1 MSKRCVPLGILLC
14 LGVLILV
21 LFPAQAQAKRKTV
34 RANTIKALEQATKK
48 LAKTGGIIWLG
59 DRTYRLKKSIVI
71 PSHVTIR
78 GKKKTVIDGS
88 LLRGRT
94 AFVTRDTR
102 EVHIRWIHFTKM
114 KKGSAIKGIRSRNMR
129 ITDCTF
135 SGGDYGVSFE
145 GCYRPIVSKNTF
157 TKLGQP
163 VRFTVSRKMVK
174 KTIKRNR
181 RIQIKKYT
189 KIVKNSITAQ
199 RIKQMKNNTVLKVK
213 HYYVTFSND
222 GKTKKRLFYYRDKTD
237 NNLYLKPETR
247 PYRERY
253 TDEPT
258 YRGNTKGYY
267 QLRSYMEQLEYCGG
281 GTLTLKKG
289 TYCISN
295 AVCIPSNVKIVFE
308 DGVVIRKTKAIYQ
321 TELDN
326 HKVIFTFVP
335 PSKAKVKEAIGG
347 YGGTHDVTMTGI
359 GNVVIDCNNK
369 LPGRGMDLGHCR
381 NIVIE
386 NLTFHN
392 QYGSHYIELNSSDHV
407 TVKNCNF
414 WKFRDYKGDTY
425 KEAINIDGTDYAV
438 NGFNHV
444 WSKHDKTIC
453 YNIEITGCKFTDL
466 GTAIGSHTY
475 LADQGQQRYHTNI
488 QIRNNIFYG
497 STNCAIR
504 ALNWRN
510 VVIADNSFRDIG
522 IQNGAKNF
530 SIFMG
535 GVVDATVTRNAFAN
549 VYVPITVRQQIQ
561 YALERKA
568 GYPVSE
574 CLLTDRNW
582 KDMLH
587 TNIIYGA
594 VFKAAVRYT
603 KDLELKQ
610 KTLKYFKE

>member
-1 MSKRCVPLGILLC
+1 MLL
-14 LGVLILV
+14 LLPV
-21 LFPAQAQAKRKTV
+21 QAQAKRRSV
-34 RANTIKALEQATKK
+34 QANSVSALERATKK
-48 LAKTGGIIWLG
+48 LEKTGGIIWLG
-59 DRTYRLKKSIVI
+59 NRTYRLKKSIMI
-71 PSHVTIR
+71 PSNVTIR
-78 GKKKTVIDGS
+78 GRKKTVIDGS
-88 LLRGRT
+88 LLKGRT
-94 AFVTRDTR
+94 AFVTKDSK
-102 EVHIRWIHFTKM
+102 EVHVRWIHFTKM
-114 KKGSAIKGIRSRNMR
+114 QKGSAVKGIRSRNMR
-129 ITDCTF
+129 ITDCSF
-135 SGGDYGVSFE
+135 AGGDYGVSFE
-145 GCYRPIVSKNTF
+145 GCYRPIVSSNTF

-163 VRFTVSRKMVK
+163 IRFTISKKTVK
-174 KTIKRNR
+174 KRAGRRIIKRTV
-181 RIQIKKYT
+181 IT
-189 KIVKNSITAQ
+189 KNSITAK
-199 RIKQMKNNTVLKVK
+199 RIAQMKNNTVKKVT

-222 GKTKKRLFYYRDKTD
+222 GKKQKRLFYYRDKSD
-237 NNLYLKPETR
+237 NNLYLRPETR

-253 TDEPT
+253 TDEDT

-289 TYCISN
+289 TYYISN

-308 DGVVIRKTKAIYQ
+308 DGVVIKKTKAIYQ

-326 HKVIFTFVP
+326 HKVIFIFVP
-335 PSKAKVKEAIGG
+335 PSKAKKKESVSG

-369 LPGRGMDLGHCR
+369 LPGRGMDMGHCR

-392 QYGSHYIELNSSDHV
+392 QYGSHYIELNSSQNV
-407 TVKNCNF
+407 IVRNCNF
-414 WKFRDYKGDTY
+414 WRFRDYKGDTY

-444 WSKHDKTIC
+444 WSKHDKTVC
-453 YNIEITGCKFTDL
+453 QNIEITNCKFTDL

-475 LADQGQQRYHTNI
+475 VANQGQQCYHTNI
-488 QIRNNIFYG
+488 RITDNVFFG

-510 VVIADNSFRDIG
+510 VLIADNSFRDIG

-535 GVVDATVTRNAFAN
+535 GVIDATVTRNAFAN
-549 VYVPITVRQQIQ
+549 VYVPVTIRQQIQ
-561 YALERKA
+561 YELERKA
-568 GYPVSE
+568 GYPISE
-574 CLLTDRNW
+574 CQITDKNWEDLLR
-582 KDMLH
+582 
-587 TNIIYGA
+587 TNVIYGA

-603 KDLELKQ
+603 KDLQLTD
-610 KTLKYFKE
+610 KTLKYFYE

>member
-1 MSKRCVPLGILLC
+1 MLL
-14 LGVLILV
+14 LLPV
-21 LFPAQAQAKRKTV
+21 QAQAKRRSV
-34 RANTIKALEQATKK
+34 QANSVSALEQATKK
-48 LAKTGGIIWLG
+48 LEKTGGIIWLG
-59 DRTYRLKKSIVI
+59 NRTYRLKKSIMI
-71 PSHVTIR
+71 PSNVTIR
-78 GKKKTVIDGS
+78 GRKKTVIDGS
-88 LLRGRT
+88 MLKGRT
-94 AFVTRDTR
+94 AFVTKDSK
-102 EVHIRWIHFTKM
+102 EVHVRWIHFTKM
-114 KKGSAIKGIRSRNMR
+114 QKGSAVKGIRSRNMR
-129 ITDCTF
+129 ITDCSFT
-135 SGGDYGVSFE
+135 GGDYGVSFE
-145 GCYRPIVSKNTF
+145 GCYRPIVSSNTF

-163 VRFTVSRKMVK
+163 IRFTISKKTVK
-174 KTIKRNR
+174 KRAGRRIIKRTV
-181 RIQIKKYT
+181 IT
-189 KIVKNSITAQ
+189 KNSITAK
-199 RIKQMKNNTVLKVK
+199 RIAQMKKNTVKKVT

-222 GKTKKRLFYYRDKTD
+222 GKKQKRLFYYRDKSD
-237 NNLYLKPETR
+237 NNLYLRPETR

-253 TDEPT
+253 TDEDT

-289 TYCISN
+289 TYYISN

-308 DGVVIRKTKAIYQ
+308 DGVVIKKTKAIYQ

-326 HKVIFTFVP
+326 HKVIFIFVP
-335 PSKAKVKEAIGG
+335 PSKEKKKESVSG

-369 LPGRGMDLGHCR
+369 LPGRGMDMGHCR

-392 QYGSHYIELNSSDHV
+392 QYGSHYIELNSSQNV
-407 TVKNCNF
+407 IVRNCNF

-444 WSKHDKTIC
+444 WSKHDKTVC
-453 YNIEITGCKFTDL
+453 QNIEITNCKFTDL

-475 LADQGQQRYHTNI
+475 VANQGQQCYHTNI
-488 QIRNNIFYG
+488 RITNNVFSG

-504 ALNWRN
+504 ALNWKN
-510 VVIADNSFRDIG
+510 VLIADNSFRDIG

-535 GVVDATVTRNAFAN
+535 GVIDATVTRNAFAN
-549 VYVPITVRQQIQ
+549 VYVPVTIRQQIQ
-561 YALERKA
+561 YELERKA
-568 GYPVSE
+568 GYPISE
-574 CLLTDRNW
+574 CQITDKNWEDLLR
-582 KDMLH
+582 
-587 TNIIYGA
+587 TNVIYGA

-603 KDLELKQ
+603 KDLQLTD
-610 KTLKYFKE
+610 KTLKYFYE

>member
-1 MSKRCVPLGILLC
+1 MLL
-14 LGVLILV
+14 LLPV
-21 LFPAQAQAKRKTV
+21 QAQAKRRSV
-34 RANTIKALEQATKK
+34 RANSVSALEQATKK
-48 LAKTGGIIWLG
+48 LKKTGGIIWLG
-59 DRTYRLKKSIVI
+59 NRTYRLKKSIMI
-71 PSHVTIR
+71 PSNVTIR
-78 GKKKTVIDGS
+78 GRKKTVIDGS
-88 LLRGRT
+88 LLKGRT
-94 AFVTRDTR
+94 AFVTKDSK
-102 EVHIRWIHFTKM
+102 EVHVRWIHFTKM
-114 KKGSAIKGIRSRNMR
+114 QKGSAVKGIRSRNMR
-129 ITDCTF
+129 ITDCSFT
-135 SGGDYGVSFE
+135 GGDYGVSFE
-145 GCYRPIVSKNTF
+145 GCYRPIVSSNTF

-163 VRFTVSRKMVK
+163 IRFTISKKTVK
-174 KTIKRNR
+174 KRAGRRLIKRTV
-181 RIQIKKYT
+181 IT
-189 KIVKNSITAQ
+189 KNSITAK
-199 RIKQMKNNTVLKVK
+199 RIAQMKNNTVKKVT

-222 GKTKKRLFYYRDKTD
+222 GKKQKRLFYYRDKSD
-237 NNLYLKPETR
+237 NNLYLRPETR

-253 TDEPT
+253 TDEDT

-289 TYCISN
+289 TYYISN

-308 DGVVIRKTKAIYQ
+308 DGVVIKKTKAIYQ

-326 HKVIFTFVP
+326 HKVIFIFVP
-335 PSKAKVKEAIGG
+335 PSKAKKKESVSG

-369 LPGRGMDLGHCR
+369 LPGRGMDMGHCR

-392 QYGSHYIELNSSDHV
+392 QYGSHYIELNSSQNV
-407 TVKNCNF
+407 IVRNCNF

-444 WSKHDKTIC
+444 WSKHDKTVC
-453 YNIEITGCKFTDL
+453 QNIEITNCKFTDL

-475 LADQGQQRYHTNI
+475 IANQGQQCYHTNI
-488 QIRNNIFYG
+488 RITDNVFFG

-510 VVIADNSFRDIG
+510 VLIADNSFRDIG

-535 GVVDATVTRNAFAN
+535 GVIDATVTRNAFAN
-549 VYVPITVRQQIQ
+549 VYVPVTIRQQIQ
-561 YALERKA
+561 YELERKA
-568 GYPVSE
+568 GYPISE
-574 CLLTDRNW
+574 CQITDKNWEDLLS
-582 KDMLH
+582 
-587 TNIIYGA
+587 TNVIYGA

-603 KDLELKQ
+603 KDLQLTD
-610 KTLKYFKE
+610 KTLKYFNE

>member
-1 MSKRCVPLGILLC
+1 MRRRCVPLGIIAG
-14 LGVLILV
+14 LGVLMLLLLPV
-21 LFPAQAQAKRKTV
+21 QAQAKRRSV
-34 RANTIKALEQATKK
+34 QANSVSALEQATKK
-48 LAKTGGIIWLG
+48 LEKTGGIIWLG
-59 DRTYRLKKSIVI
+59 NRTYRLKKSIMI
-71 PSHVTIR
+71 PSNVTIR
-78 GKKKTVIDGS
+78 GRKKTVIDGS
-88 LLRGRT
+88 MLKGRT
-94 AFVTRDTR
+94 AFVTKDSK
-102 EVHIRWIHFTKM
+102 EVHVRWIHFTKM
-114 KKGSAIKGIRSRNMR
+114 QKGSAVKGIRSRNMR
-129 ITDCTF
+129 ITDCSFT
-135 SGGDYGVSFE
+135 GGDYGVSFE
-145 GCYRPIVSKNTF
+145 GCYRPIVSSNTF

-163 VRFTVSRKMVK
+163 IRFTISKKTVK
-174 KTIKRNR
+174 KRAGRRIIKRTV
-181 RIQIKKYT
+181 IT
-189 KIVKNSITAQ
+189 KNSITAK
-199 RIKQMKNNTVLKVK
+199 RIAQMKKNTVKKVT

-222 GKTKKRLFYYRDKTD
+222 GKKQKRLLYYRDKSD
-237 NNLYLKPETR
+237 NNLYLRPETR

-253 TDEPT
+253 TDEDT

-289 TYCISN
+289 TYYISN

-308 DGVVIRKTKAIYQ
+308 DGVVIKKTKAIYQ

-326 HKVIFTFVP
+326 HKVIFIFVP
-335 PSKAKVKEAIGG
+335 PSKEKKKESVSG

-369 LPGRGMDLGHCR
+369 LPGRGMDMGHCR

-392 QYGSHYIELNSSDHV
+392 QYGSHYIELNSSQNV
-407 TVKNCNF
+407 IVRNCNF

-444 WSKHDKTIC
+444 WSKHDKTVC
-453 YNIEITGCKFTDL
+453 QNIEITNCKFTDL

-475 LADQGQQRYHTNI
+475 VANQGQQCYHTNI
-488 QIRNNIFYG
+488 RITNNVFFG

-504 ALNWRN
+504 ALNWKN
-510 VVIADNSFRDIG
+510 VLIADNSFRDIG

-535 GVVDATVTRNAFAN
+535 GVIDATVTRNAFAN
-549 VYVPITVRQQIQ
+549 VYVPVTIRQQIQ
-561 YALERKA
+561 YELERKA
-568 GYPVSE
+568 GYPISE
-574 CLLTDRNW
+574 CQITDKNWEDLLR
-582 KDMLH
+582 
-587 TNIIYGA
+587 TNVIYGA

-603 KDLELKQ
+603 KDLQLTD
-610 KTLKYFKE
+610 KTLKYFYE

>member
-1 MSKRCVPLGILLC
+1 VKRRCVPLGIIAG
-14 LGVLILV
+14 LGVLMLLLLPV
-21 LFPAQAQAKRKTV
+21 QAQAKRRSV
-34 RANTIKALEQATKK
+34 QANSVSTLEQATKK
-48 LAKTGGIIWLG
+48 LEKTGGIIWLG
-59 DRTYRLKKSIVI
+59 NRTYRLKKSIMI
-71 PSHVTIR
+71 PSNVTIR
-78 GKKKTVIDGS
+78 GRKKTVIDGS
-88 LLRGRT
+88 MLKGRT
-94 AFVTRDTR
+94 AFVTKDSK
-102 EVHIRWIHFTKM
+102 EVHVRWIHFTKM
-114 KKGSAIKGIRSRNMR
+114 QKGSAVKGIRSRNMR
-129 ITDCTF
+129 ITDCSFT
-135 SGGDYGVSFE
+135 GGDYGVSFE
-145 GCYRPIVSKNTF
+145 GCYRPIVSSNTF

-163 VRFTVSRKMVK
+163 IRFTISKKTVK
-174 KTIKRNR
+174 KRAGRRIIKRTV
-181 RIQIKKYT
+181 IT
-189 KIVKNSITAQ
+189 KNSITAK
-199 RIKQMKNNTVLKVK
+199 RIAQMKKNTVKKVT

-222 GKTKKRLFYYRDKTD
+222 GKKQKRLFYYRDKSD
-237 NNLYLKPETR
+237 NNLYLRPETR

-253 TDEPT
+253 TDEDT

-289 TYCISN
+289 TYYISN

-308 DGVVIRKTKAIYQ
+308 DGVVIKKTKAIYQ

-326 HKVIFTFVP
+326 HKVIFIFVP
-335 PSKAKVKEAIGG
+335 PSKEKKKESVSG

-369 LPGRGMDLGHCR
+369 LPGRGMDMGHCR

-392 QYGSHYIELNSSDHV
+392 QYGSHYIELNSSQNV
-407 TVKNCNF
+407 IVRNCNF

-444 WSKHDKTIC
+444 WSKHDKTVC
-453 YNIEITGCKFTDL
+453 QNIEITNCKFTDL

-475 LADQGQQRYHTNI
+475 VANQGQQCYHTNI
-488 QIRNNIFYG
+488 RITNNVFFG

-504 ALNWRN
+504 ALNWKN
-510 VVIADNSFRDIG
+510 VLIADNSFRDIG

-535 GVVDATVTRNAFAN
+535 GVIDATVTRNAFAN
-549 VYVPITVRQQIQ
+549 VYVPVTIRQQIQ
-561 YALERKA
+561 YELERKA
-568 GYPVSE
+568 GYPISE
-574 CLLTDRNW
+574 CQITDKNWEDLLR
-582 KDMLH
+582 
-587 TNIIYGA
+587 TNVIYGA

-603 KDLELKQ
+603 KDLQLTD
-610 KTLKYFKE
+610 KTLKYFYE

>member
-1 MSKRCVPLGILLC
+1 MLL
-14 LGVLILV
+14 LLPV
-21 LFPAQAQAKRKTV
+21 QAQAKRRSV
-34 RANTIKALEQATKK
+34 QANSVSALEQATKK
-48 LAKTGGIIWLG
+48 LEKTGGIIWLG
-59 DRTYRLKKSIVI
+59 NRTYRLKKSIMI
-71 PSHVTIR
+71 PSNVTIR
-78 GKKKTVIDGS
+78 GRKKTVIDGS
-88 LLRGRT
+88 MLKGRT
-94 AFVTRDTR
+94 AFVTKDSK
-102 EVHIRWIHFTKM
+102 EVHVRWIHFTKM
-114 KKGSAIKGIRSRNMR
+114 QKGSAVKGIRSRNMR
-129 ITDCTF
+129 ITDCSFT
-135 SGGDYGVSFE
+135 GGDYGVSFE
-145 GCYRPIVSKNTF
+145 GCYRPIVSSNTF

-163 VRFTVSRKMVK
+163 IRFTISKKTVK
-174 KTIKRNR
+174 KRAGRRIIKRTV
-181 RIQIKKYT
+181 IT
-189 KIVKNSITAQ
+189 KNSITAK
-199 RIKQMKNNTVLKVK
+199 RIAQMKKNTVKKVT

-222 GKTKKRLFYYRDKTD
+222 GKKQKRLFYYRDKSD
-237 NNLYLKPETR
+237 NNLYLRPETR

-253 TDEPT
+253 TDEDT

-289 TYCISN
+289 TYYISN

-308 DGVVIRKTKAIYQ
+308 DGVVIKKTKAIYQ

-326 HKVIFTFVP
+326 HKVIFIFVS
-335 PSKAKVKEAIGG
+335 PSKEKKKESVSG

-369 LPGRGMDLGHCR
+369 LPGRGMDMGHCR

-392 QYGSHYIELNSSDHV
+392 QYGSHYIELNSSQNV
-407 TVKNCNF
+407 IVRNCNF

-444 WSKHDKTIC
+444 WSKHDKTVC
-453 YNIEITGCKFTDL
+453 QNIEITNCKFTDL

-475 LADQGQQRYHTNI
+475 VANQGQQCYHTNI
-488 QIRNNIFYG
+488 RITNNVFFG

-504 ALNWRN
+504 AMNWKN
-510 VVIADNSFRDIG
+510 VLIADNSFRDIG

-535 GVVDATVTRNAFAN
+535 GVIDATVTRNAFAN
-549 VYVPITVRQQIQ
+549 VYVPVTIRQQIQ
-561 YALERKA
+561 YELERKA
-568 GYPVSE
+568 GYPISE
-574 CLLTDRNW
+574 CQITDKNWEDLLR
-582 KDMLH
+582 
-587 TNIIYGA
+587 TNVIYGA

-603 KDLELKQ
+603 KDLQLTD
-610 KTLKYFKE
+610 KTLKYFYE

>member
-1 MSKRCVPLGILLC
+1 MLL
-14 LGVLILV
+14 LLPV
-21 LFPAQAQAKRKTV
+21 QAQAKRRSV
-34 RANTIKALEQATKK
+34 QANSVSALEQATKK
-48 LAKTGGIIWLG
+48 LEKTGGIIWLG
-59 DRTYRLKKSIVI
+59 NRTYRLKKSIMI
-71 PSHVTIR
+71 PSNVTIR
-78 GKKKTVIDGS
+78 GRKKTVIDDS
-88 LLRGRT
+88 MLKGRT
-94 AFVTRDTR
+94 AFVTKDSK
-102 EVHIRWIHFTKM
+102 EVHVRWIHFTKM
-114 KKGSAIKGIRSRNMR
+114 QKGSAVKGIRSRNMR
-129 ITDCTF
+129 ITDCSFT
-135 SGGDYGVSFE
+135 GGDYGVSFE
-145 GCYRPIVSKNTF
+145 GCYRPIVSSNTF

-163 VRFTVSRKMVK
+163 IRFTISKKTVK
-174 KTIKRNR
+174 KRAGRRIIKRTV
-181 RIQIKKYT
+181 IT
-189 KIVKNSITAQ
+189 KNSITAK
-199 RIKQMKNNTVLKVK
+199 RIAQMKKNTVKKVT

-222 GKTKKRLFYYRDKTD
+222 GKKQKRLFYYRDKSD
-237 NNLYLKPETR
+237 NNLYLRPETR

-253 TDEPT
+253 TDEDT

-289 TYCISN
+289 TYYISN

-308 DGVVIRKTKAIYQ
+308 DGVVIKKTKAIYQ

-326 HKVIFTFVP
+326 HKVIFIFVP
-335 PSKAKVKEAIGG
+335 PSKEKKKESVSG

-369 LPGRGMDLGHCR
+369 LPGRGMDMGHCR

-392 QYGSHYIELNSSDHV
+392 QYGSHYIELNSSQNV
-407 TVKNCNF
+407 IVRNCNF

-444 WSKHDKTIC
+444 WSKHDKTVC
-453 YNIEITGCKFTDL
+453 QNIEITNCKFTDL

-475 LADQGQQRYHTNI
+475 VANQGQQCYHTNI
-488 QIRNNIFYG
+488 RITNNVFFG

-504 ALNWRN
+504 ALNWKN
-510 VVIADNSFRDIG
+510 VLIADNSFRDIG

-535 GVVDATVTRNAFAN
+535 GVIDATVTRNAFAN
-549 VYVPITVRQQIQ
+549 VYVPVTIRQQIQ
-561 YALERKA
+561 YELERKA
-568 GYPVSE
+568 GYPISE
-574 CLLTDRNW
+574 CQITDKNWEDLLR
-582 KDMLH
+582 
-587 TNIIYGA
+587 TNVIYGA

-603 KDLELKQ
+603 KDLQLTD
-610 KTLKYFKE
+610 KTLKYFYE

>member
-1 MSKRCVPLGILLC
+1 MLL
-14 LGVLILV
+14 LLPV
-21 LFPAQAQAKRKTV
+21 QAQAKRRSV
-34 RANTIKALEQATKK
+34 QANSVSALEQATKK
-48 LAKTGGIIWLG
+48 LEKTGGIIWLG
-59 DRTYRLKKSIVI
+59 NRTYRLKKSIMI
-71 PSHVTIR
+71 PSDVTIR
-78 GKKKTVIDGS
+78 GRKKTVIDGS
-88 LLRGRT
+88 MLKGRT
-94 AFVTRDTR
+94 AFVTKDSK
-102 EVHIRWIHFTKM
+102 EVHVRWIHFTKM
-114 KKGSAIKGIRSRNMR
+114 QKGSAVKGIRSRNMR
-129 ITDCTF
+129 ITDCSFT
-135 SGGDYGVSFE
+135 GGDYGVSFE
-145 GCYRPIVSKNTF
+145 GCYRPIVSSNTF

-163 VRFTVSRKMVK
+163 IRFTISKKTVK
-174 KTIKRNR
+174 KRAGRRIIKRTV
-181 RIQIKKYT
+181 IT
-189 KIVKNSITAQ
+189 KNSITAK
-199 RIKQMKNNTVLKVK
+199 RIAQMKKNTVKKVT

-222 GKTKKRLFYYRDKTD
+222 GKKQKRLFYYRDKSD
-237 NNLYLKPETR
+237 NNLYLRPETR

-253 TDEPT
+253 TDEDT

-289 TYCISN
+289 TYYISN

-308 DGVVIRKTKAIYQ
+308 DGVVIKKTKAIYQ

-326 HKVIFTFVP
+326 HKVIFIFVP
-335 PSKAKVKEAIGG
+335 PSKEKKKESVSG

-369 LPGRGMDLGHCR
+369 LPGRGMDMGHCR

-392 QYGSHYIELNSSDHV
+392 QYGSHYIELNSSQNV
-407 TVKNCNF
+407 IVRNCNF

-444 WSKHDKTIC
+444 WSKHDKTVC
-453 YNIEITGCKFTDL
+453 QNIEITNCKFTDL

-475 LADQGQQRYHTNI
+475 VANQGQQCYHTNI
-488 QIRNNIFYG
+488 RITNNVFFG

-504 ALNWRN
+504 ALNWKN
-510 VVIADNSFRDIG
+510 VLIADNSFRDIG

-535 GVVDATVTRNAFAN
+535 GVIDATVTRNAFAN
-549 VYVPITVRQQIQ
+549 VYVPVTIRQQIQ
-561 YALERKA
+561 YELERKA
-568 GYPVSE
+568 GYPISE
-574 CLLTDRNW
+574 CQITDKNWEDLLR
-582 KDMLH
+582 
-587 TNIIYGA
+587 TNVIYGA

-603 KDLELKQ
+603 KDLQLTD
-610 KTLKYFKE
+610 KTLKYFYE

>member
-1 MSKRCVPLGILLC
+1 MLL
-14 LGVLILV
+14 LLPV
-21 LFPAQAQAKRKTV
+21 QAQAKRRSV
-34 RANTIKALEQATKK
+34 QANSVSALEQATKK
-48 LAKTGGIIWLG
+48 LEKTGGIIWLG
-59 DRTYRLKKSIVI
+59 NRTYRLKKSIMI
-71 PSHVTIR
+71 PSNVTIR
-78 GKKKTVIDGS
+78 GRKKTVIDGS
-88 LLRGRT
+88 MLKGRT
-94 AFVTRDTR
+94 AFVTKDSK
-102 EVHIRWIHFTKM
+102 EVHVRWIHFTKM
-114 KKGSAIKGIRSRNMR
+114 QKGSAVKGIRSRNMR
-129 ITDCTF
+129 ITDCSFT
-135 SGGDYGVSFE
+135 GGDYGVSFE
-145 GCYRPIVSKNTF
+145 GCYRPIVSSNTF

-163 VRFTVSRKMVK
+163 IRFTISKKTVK
-174 KTIKRNR
+174 KRAGRRIIKRTV
-181 RIQIKKYT
+181 IT
-189 KIVKNSITAQ
+189 KNSITAK
-199 RIKQMKNNTVLKVK
+199 RIAQMKKNTVKKVT

-222 GKTKKRLFYYRDKTD
+222 GKKQKRLFYYRDKSD
-237 NNLYLKPETR
+237 NNLYLRPETR

-253 TDEPT
+253 TDEDT

-289 TYCISN
+289 TYYISN

-308 DGVVIRKTKAIYQ
+308 DGVVIKKTKAIYQ

-326 HKVIFTFVP
+326 HKVIFIFVP
-335 PSKAKVKEAIGG
+335 PSKEKKKESVSG

-369 LPGRGMDLGHCR
+369 LPGRGMDMGHCR

-392 QYGSHYIELNSSDHV
+392 QYGSHYIELNSSQNV
-407 TVKNCNF
+407 IVRNCNF

-444 WSKHDKTIC
+444 WSKHDKTVC
-453 YNIEITGCKFTDL
+453 QNIEITNCKFTDL

-475 LADQGQQRYHTNI
+475 VANQGQQCYHTNI
-488 QIRNNIFYG
+488 RITNNVFFG

-504 ALNWRN
+504 ALNWKN
-510 VVIADNSFRDIG
+510 VLIADNSFRDIG

-535 GVVDATVTRNAFAN
+535 GVIDATVTRNAFAN
-549 VYVPITVRQQIQ
+549 VYVPVTIRQQIQ
-561 YALERKA
+561 YELERKA
-568 GYPVSE
+568 GYPISE
-574 CLLTDRNW
+574 CQITDKNWEDLLR
-582 KDMLH
+582 
-587 TNIIYGA
+587 TNVIYGA

-603 KDLELKQ
+603 KELQ
-610 KTLKYFKE
+610 LTDKTLKYFYE

>member
-1 MSKRCVPLGILLC
+1 MLL
-14 LGVLILV
+14 LLPV
-21 LFPAQAQAKRKTV
+21 QAQAKRRSV
-34 RANTIKALEQATKK
+34 QANSVSALERATKK
-48 LAKTGGIIWLG
+48 LEKTGGIIWLG
-59 DRTYRLKKSIVI
+59 NRTYRLKKSIMI
-71 PSHVTIR
+71 PSNVTIR
-78 GKKKTVIDGS
+78 GRKKTVIDGS
-88 LLRGRT
+88 LLKGRT
-94 AFVTRDTR
+94 AFVTKDSK
-102 EVHIRWIHFTKM
+102 EVHVRWIHFTKM
-114 KKGSAIKGIRSRNMR
+114 QKGSAVKGIRSRNMR
-129 ITDCTF
+129 ITDCSFT
-135 SGGDYGVSFE
+135 GGDYGVSFE
-145 GCYRPIVSKNTF
+145 GCYRPIVSSNTF
-157 TKLGQP
+157 IRLGQP
-163 VRFTVSRKMVK
+163 IRFTISKKTVK
-174 KTIKRNR
+174 KRAGRRIIKRTV
-181 RIQIKKYT
+181 IT
-189 KIVKNSITAQ
+189 KNSITAK
-199 RIKQMKNNTVLKVK
+199 RIAQMKNNTVKKVT

-222 GKTKKRLFYYRDKTD
+222 GKKQKRLFYYRDKSD
-237 NNLYLKPETR
+237 NNLYLRPETR

-253 TDEPT
+253 TDEDT

-289 TYCISN
+289 TYYISN

-308 DGVVIRKTKAIYQ
+308 DGVVIKKTKAIYQ

-326 HKVIFTFVP
+326 HKVIFIFVP
-335 PSKAKVKEAIGG
+335 PSKAKKKESVSG

-369 LPGRGMDLGHCR
+369 LPGRGMDMGHCR

-392 QYGSHYIELNSSDHV
+392 QYGSHYIELNSSQNV
-407 TVKNCNF
+407 IVRNCDF

-444 WSKHDKTIC
+444 WSKHDKTVC
-453 YNIEITGCKFTDL
+453 QNIEITNCKFTDL

-475 LADQGQQRYHTNI
+475 VANQGQQCYHTNI
-488 QIRNNIFYG
+488 RITDNVFFG

-510 VVIADNSFRDIG
+510 VLIADNSFRDIG

-535 GVVDATVTRNAFAN
+535 GVIDATVTRNAFAN
-549 VYVPITVRQQIQ
+549 VYVPVTIRQQIQ
-561 YALERKA
+561 YELERKA
-568 GYPVSE
+568 GYPISE
-574 CLLTDRNW
+574 CQITDKNWEDLLS
-582 KDMLH
+582 
-587 TNIIYGA
+587 TNVIYGA

-603 KDLELKQ
+603 KDLQLTD
-610 KTLKYFKE
+610 KTLKYFYE

>member
-1 MSKRCVPLGILLC
+1 MRRRCVPLGIIAG
-14 LGVLILV
+14 LGVLILLLLPV
-21 LFPAQAQAKRKTV
+21 QAQAKRRSV
-34 RANTIKALEQATKK
+34 QANSVSALEQATKK
-48 LAKTGGIIWLG
+48 LEKTGGIIWLG
-59 DRTYRLKKSIVI
+59 NRTYRLKKSIMI
-71 PSHVTIR
+71 PSNVTIR
-78 GKKKTVIDGS
+78 GRKKTVIDGS
-88 LLRGRT
+88 MLKGRT
-94 AFVTRDTR
+94 AFVTKDSK
-102 EVHIRWIHFTKM
+102 EVHVRWIHFTKM
-114 KKGSAIKGIRSRNMR
+114 QKGSAVKGIRSRNMR
-129 ITDCTF
+129 ITDCSFT
-135 SGGDYGVSFE
+135 GGDYGVSFE
-145 GCYRPIVSKNTF
+145 GCYRPIVSSNTF

-163 VRFTVSRKMVK
+163 IRFTISKKTVK
-174 KTIKRNR
+174 KRAGRRIIKRTV
-181 RIQIKKYT
+181 IT
-189 KIVKNSITAQ
+189 KNSITAK
-199 RIKQMKNNTVLKVK
+199 RIAQMKKNTVKKVT

-222 GKTKKRLFYYRDKTD
+222 GKKQKRLFYYRDKSD
-237 NNLYLKPETR
+237 NNLYLRPETR

-253 TDEPT
+253 TDEDT

-289 TYCISN
+289 TYYISN

-308 DGVVIRKTKAIYQ
+308 DGVVIKKTKAIYQ

-326 HKVIFTFVP
+326 HKVIFIFVP
-335 PSKAKVKEAIGG
+335 PSKEKKKESVSG

-369 LPGRGMDLGHCR
+369 LPGRGMDMGHCR

-392 QYGSHYIELNSSDHV
+392 QYGSHYIELNSSQNV
-407 TVKNCNF
+407 IVRNCNF

-444 WSKHDKTIC
+444 WSKHDKTVC
-453 YNIEITGCKFTDL
+453 QNIEITNCKFTDL

-475 LADQGQQRYHTNI
+475 VANQGQQCYHTNI
-488 QIRNNIFYG
+488 RITNNVFFG

-504 ALNWRN
+504 ALNWKN
-510 VVIADNSFRDIG
+510 VLIADNSFRDIG

-535 GVVDATVTRNAFAN
+535 GVIDATVTRNAFAN
-549 VYVPITVRQQIQ
+549 VYVPVTIRQQIQ
-561 YALERKA
+561 YELERKA
-568 GYPVSE
+568 GYPISE
-574 CLLTDRNW
+574 CQITDKNWEDLLR
-582 KDMLH
+582 
-587 TNIIYGA
+587 TNVIYGA

-603 KDLELKQ
+603 KDLQLTD
-610 KTLKYFKE
+610 KTLKYFYE

>member
-1 MSKRCVPLGILLC
+1 VRRRCVPLGIIAG
-14 LGVLILV
+14 LGVLMLLLLPV
-21 LFPAQAQAKRKTV
+21 QAQAKRRSV
-34 RANTIKALEQATKK
+34 QANSVSTLEQATKK
-48 LAKTGGIIWLG
+48 LEKTGGIIWLG
-59 DRTYRLKKSIVI
+59 NRTYRLKKSIMI
-71 PSHVTIR
+71 PSNVTIR
-78 GKKKTVIDGS
+78 GRKKTVIDGS
-88 LLRGRT
+88 MLKGRT
-94 AFVTRDTR
+94 AFVTKDSK
-102 EVHIRWIHFTKM
+102 EVHVRWIHFTKM
-114 KKGSAIKGIRSRNMR
+114 QKGSAVKGIRSRNMR
-129 ITDCTF
+129 ITDCSFT
-135 SGGDYGVSFE
+135 GGDYGVSFE
-145 GCYRPIVSKNTF
+145 GCYRPIVSSNTF

-163 VRFTVSRKMVK
+163 IRFTISKKTVK
-174 KTIKRNR
+174 KRAGRRIIKRTV
-181 RIQIKKYT
+181 IT
-189 KIVKNSITAQ
+189 KNSITAK
-199 RIKQMKNNTVLKVK
+199 RIAQMKKNTVKKVT

-222 GKTKKRLFYYRDKTD
+222 GKKQKRLFYYRDKSD
-237 NNLYLKPETR
+237 NNLYLRPETR

-253 TDEPT
+253 TDEDT

-289 TYCISN
+289 TYYISN

-308 DGVVIRKTKAIYQ
+308 DGVVIKKTKAIYQ

-326 HKVIFTFVP
+326 HKVIFIFVP
-335 PSKAKVKEAIGG
+335 PSKEKKKESVSG

-369 LPGRGMDLGHCR
+369 LPGRGMDMGHCR

-392 QYGSHYIELNSSDHV
+392 QYGSHYIELNSSQNV
-407 TVKNCNF
+407 IVRNCNF

-444 WSKHDKTIC
+444 WSKHDKTVC
-453 YNIEITGCKFTDL
+453 QNIEITNCKFTDL

-475 LADQGQQRYHTNI
+475 VANQGQQCYHTNI
-488 QIRNNIFYG
+488 RINNNVFFG

-504 ALNWRN
+504 ALNWKN
-510 VVIADNSFRDIG
+510 VLIADNSFRDIG

-535 GVVDATVTRNAFAN
+535 GVIDATVTRNAFAN
-549 VYVPITVRQQIQ
+549 VYVPVTIRQQIQ
-561 YALERKA
+561 YELERKA
-568 GYPVSE
+568 GYPISE
-574 CLLTDRNW
+574 CQITDKNWEDLLR
-582 KDMLH
+582 
-587 TNIIYGA
+587 TNVIYGA

-603 KDLELKQ
+603 KDLQLTD
-610 KTLKYFKE
+610 KTLKYFYE

>member
-1 MSKRCVPLGILLC
+1 MKRRCVPLGIIAG
-14 LGVLILV
+14 LGVLMLLLLPV
-21 LFPAQAQAKRKTV
+21 QAQAKRRSV
-34 RANTIKALEQATKK
+34 QANSVSTLEQATKK
-48 LAKTGGIIWLG
+48 LEKTGGIIWLG
-59 DRTYRLKKSIVI
+59 NRTYRLKKSIMI
-71 PSHVTIR
+71 PSNVTIR
-78 GKKKTVIDGS
+78 GRKKTVIDGS
-88 LLRGRT
+88 MLKGRT
-94 AFVTRDTR
+94 AFVTKDSK
-102 EVHIRWIHFTKM
+102 EVHVRWIHFTKM
-114 KKGSAIKGIRSRNMR
+114 QKGSAVKGIRSRNMR
-129 ITDCTF
+129 ITDCSFT
-135 SGGDYGVSFE
+135 GGDYGVSFE
-145 GCYRPIVSKNTF
+145 GCYRPIVSSNTF

-163 VRFTVSRKMVK
+163 IRFTISKKTVK
-174 KTIKRNR
+174 KRAGRRIIKRTV
-181 RIQIKKYT
+181 IT
-189 KIVKNSITAQ
+189 KNSITAK
-199 RIKQMKNNTVLKVK
+199 RIAQMKKNTVKKVT

-222 GKTKKRLFYYRDKTD
+222 GKKQKRLFYYRDKSD
-237 NNLYLKPETR
+237 NNLYLRPETR

-253 TDEPT
+253 TDEDT

-289 TYCISN
+289 TYYISN

-308 DGVVIRKTKAIYQ
+308 DGVVIKKTKAIYQ

-326 HKVIFTFVP
+326 HKVIFIFVP
-335 PSKAKVKEAIGG
+335 PSKEKKKESVSG

-369 LPGRGMDLGHCR
+369 LPGRGMDMGHCR

-392 QYGSHYIELNSSDHV
+392 QYGSHYIELNSSQNV
-407 TVKNCNF
+407 IVRNCDF

-444 WSKHDKTIC
+444 WSKHDKTVC
-453 YNIEITGCKFTDL
+453 QNIEITNCKFTDL

-475 LADQGQQRYHTNI
+475 VANQGQQCYHTNI
-488 QIRNNIFYG
+488 RITNNVFFG

-504 ALNWRN
+504 ALNWKN
-510 VVIADNSFRDIG
+510 VLIADNSFRDIG

-535 GVVDATVTRNAFAN
+535 GVIDATVTRNAFAN
-549 VYVPITVRQQIQ
+549 VYVPVTIRQQIQ
-561 YALERKA
+561 YELERKA
-568 GYPVSE
+568 GYPISE
-574 CLLTDRNW
+574 CQITDKNWEDLLR
-582 KDMLH
+582 
-587 TNIIYGA
+587 TNVIYGA

-603 KDLELKQ
+603 KDLQLTD
-610 KTLKYFKE
+610 KTLKYFYE

>member
-1 MSKRCVPLGILLC
+1 MRRRCVPLGIIAG
-14 LGVLILV
+14 LGVLMLLLLPV
-21 LFPAQAQAKRKTV
+21 QAQAKRRSV
-34 RANTIKALEQATKK
+34 QANSVSALERATKK
-48 LAKTGGIIWLG
+48 LEKTGGIIWLG
-59 DRTYRLKKSIVI
+59 NRTYRLKKSIMI
-71 PSHVTIR
+71 PSNVTIR
-78 GKKKTVIDGS
+78 GRKKTVIDGS
-88 LLRGRT
+88 LLKGRT
-94 AFVTRDTR
+94 AFVTKDSK
-102 EVHIRWIHFTKM
+102 EVHVRWIHFTKM
-114 KKGSAIKGIRSRNMR
+114 QKGSAVKGIRSRNMR
-129 ITDCTF
+129 ITDCSFT
-135 SGGDYGVSFE
+135 GGDYGVSFE
-145 GCYRPIVSKNTF
+145 GCYRPIVSNNTF

-163 VRFTVSRKMVK
+163 IRFTISKKTVK
-174 KTIKRNR
+174 KRAGRRIIKRTV
-181 RIQIKKYT
+181 IT
-189 KIVKNSITAQ
+189 KNSITAK
-199 RIKQMKNNTVLKVK
+199 RIAQMKNNTVKKVT

-222 GKTKKRLFYYRDKTD
+222 GKKQKRLFYYRDKSD
-237 NNLYLKPETR
+237 NNLYLRPETR

-253 TDEPT
+253 TDEDT

-289 TYCISN
+289 TYYISN

-308 DGVVIRKTKAIYQ
+308 DGVVIKKTKAIYQ

-326 HKVIFTFVP
+326 HKVIFIFVP
-335 PSKAKVKEAIGG
+335 PSKAKKKESVSG

-369 LPGRGMDLGHCR
+369 LPGRGMDMGHCR

-392 QYGSHYIELNSSDHV
+392 QYGSHYIELNSSQNV
-407 TVKNCNF
+407 IVRNCNF

-444 WSKHDKTIC
+444 WSKHDKTVC
-453 YNIEITGCKFTDL
+453 QNIEITNCKFTDL

-475 LADQGQQRYHTNI
+475 VANQGQQCYHTNI
-488 QIRNNIFYG
+488 RITDNVFFG

-510 VVIADNSFRDIG
+510 VLIADNSFRDIG

-535 GVVDATVTRNAFAN
+535 GVIDATVTRNAFAN
-549 VYVPITVRQQIQ
+549 VYVPVTIRQQIQ
-561 YALERKA
+561 YELERKA
-568 GYPVSE
+568 GYPISE
-574 CLLTDRNW
+574 CQITDKNWEDLLS
-582 KDMLH
+582 
-587 TNIIYGA
+587 TNVIYGA

-603 KDLELKQ
+603 KDLQLTD
-610 KTLKYFKE
+610 KTLKYFYE

>member
-1 MSKRCVPLGILLC
+1 MKRRCVPLGIIAG
-14 LGVLILV
+14 LGVLMLLLLPV
-21 LFPAQAQAKRKTV
+21 QAQAKRRSV
-34 RANTIKALEQATKK
+34 RANSVSALEQATKK
-48 LAKTGGIIWLG
+48 LEKTGGIIWLG
-59 DRTYRLKKSIVI
+59 NRTYRLKKSIMI
-71 PSHVTIR
+71 PSNVTIR
-78 GKKKTVIDGS
+78 GRKKTVIDGS
-88 LLRGRT
+88 LLKGRT
-94 AFVTRDTR
+94 AFVTKDSK
-102 EVHIRWIHFTKM
+102 EVHVRWIHFTKM
-114 KKGSAIKGIRSRNMR
+114 QKGSAVKGIRSRNMR
-129 ITDCTF
+129 ITDCSFT
-135 SGGDYGVSFE
+135 GGDYGVSFE
-145 GCYRPIVSKNTF
+145 GCYRPIVSSNTF
-157 TKLGQP
+157 IRLGQP
-163 VRFTVSRKMVK
+163 IRFTISKKTVK
-174 KTIKRNR
+174 KRAGRRIIKRTV
-181 RIQIKKYT
+181 IT
-189 KIVKNSITAQ
+189 KNSITAK
-199 RIKQMKNNTVLKVK
+199 RIAQMKNNTVKKVT

-222 GKTKKRLFYYRDKTD
+222 GKKQKRLFYYRDKSD
-237 NNLYLKPETR
+237 NNLYLRPETR

-253 TDEPT
+253 TDEDT

-289 TYCISN
+289 TYYISN

-308 DGVVIRKTKAIYQ
+308 DGVVIKKTKAIYQ

-326 HKVIFTFVP
+326 HKVIFIFVP
-335 PSKAKVKEAIGG
+335 PSKAKKKESVSG

-369 LPGRGMDLGHCR
+369 LPGRGMDMGHCR

-392 QYGSHYIELNSSDHV
+392 QYGSHYIELNSSQNV
-407 TVKNCNF
+407 IVRNCNF

-444 WSKHDKTIC
+444 WSKHDKTVC
-453 YNIEITGCKFTDL
+453 QNIEITNCKFTDL

-475 LADQGQQRYHTNI
+475 VANQGQQCYHTNI
-488 QIRNNIFYG
+488 RITDNVFFG

-510 VVIADNSFRDIG
+510 VLIADNSFRDIG

-535 GVVDATVTRNAFAN
+535 GVIDATVTRNAFAN
-549 VYVPITVRQQIQ
+549 VYVPVTIRQQIQ
-561 YALERKA
+561 YELERKA
-568 GYPVSE
+568 GYPISE
-574 CLLTDRNW
+574 CQITDKNWEDLLS
-582 KDMLH
+582 
-587 TNIIYGA
+587 TNVIYGA

-603 KDLELKQ
+603 KDLQLTD
-610 KTLKYFKE
+610 KTLKYFYE

>member
-1 MSKRCVPLGILLC
+1 MLL
-14 LGVLILV
+14 LLPV
-21 LFPAQAQAKRKTV
+21 QAQAKRRSV
-34 RANTIKALEQATKK
+34 QANSVSALEQATKK
-48 LAKTGGIIWLG
+48 LEKTGGIIWLG
-59 DRTYRLKKSIVI
+59 NRTYRLKKSIMI
-71 PSHVTIR
+71 PSNVTIR
-78 GKKKTVIDGS
+78 GRKKTVIDGS
-88 LLRGRT
+88 MLKGRT
-94 AFVTRDTR
+94 AFVTKDSK
-102 EVHIRWIHFTKM
+102 EVHVRWIHFTKM
-114 KKGSAIKGIRSRNMR
+114 QKGSAVKGIRSRNMR
-129 ITDCTF
+129 ITDCSFT
-135 SGGDYGVSFE
+135 GGDYGVSFE
-145 GCYRPIVSKNTF
+145 GCYRPIVSSNTF

-163 VRFTVSRKMVK
+163 IRFTISKKTVK
-174 KTIKRNR
+174 KRAGRRIIKRTV
-181 RIQIKKYT
+181 IT
-189 KIVKNSITAQ
+189 KNSITAK
-199 RIKQMKNNTVLKVK
+199 RIAQMKKNTVKKVT

-222 GKTKKRLFYYRDKTD
+222 GKKQKRLFYYRDKSD
-237 NNLYLKPETR
+237 NNLYLRPETR

-253 TDEPT
+253 TDEDT

-289 TYCISN
+289 TYYISN

-308 DGVVIRKTKAIYQ
+308 DGVVIKKTKAIYQ

-326 HKVIFTFVP
+326 HKVIFIFVP
-335 PSKAKVKEAIGG
+335 PSKEKKKESVSG

-369 LPGRGMDLGHCR
+369 LPGRGMDMGHCR

-392 QYGSHYIELNSSDHV
+392 QYGSHYIELNSSQNV
-407 TVKNCNF
+407 IVRKCNF

-444 WSKHDKTIC
+444 WSKHDKTVC
-453 YNIEITGCKFTDL
+453 QNIEITNCKFTDL

-475 LADQGQQRYHTNI
+475 VANQGQQCYHTNI
-488 QIRNNIFYG
+488 RITNNVFFG

-504 ALNWRN
+504 ALNWKN
-510 VVIADNSFRDIG
+510 VLIADNSFRDIG

-535 GVVDATVTRNAFAN
+535 GVIDATVTRNAFAN
-549 VYVPITVRQQIQ
+549 VYVPVTIRQQIQ
-561 YALERKA
+561 YELERKA
-568 GYPVSE
+568 GYPISE
-574 CLLTDRNW
+574 CQITDKNWEDLLR
-582 KDMLH
+582 
-587 TNIIYGA
+587 TNVIYGA

-603 KDLELKQ
+603 KDLQLTD
-610 KTLKYFKE
+610 KTLKYFYE

>member
-1 MSKRCVPLGILLC
+1 MRRRCVPLGIIAG
-14 LGVLILV
+14 LGVLMLLLLPV
-21 LFPAQAQAKRKTV
+21 QAQAKRRSV
-34 RANTIKALEQATKK
+34 QANSVSALEQATKK
-48 LAKTGGIIWLG
+48 LEKTGGIIWLG
-59 DRTYRLKKSIVI
+59 NRTYRLKKSIMI
-71 PSHVTIR
+71 PSNVTIR
-78 GKKKTVIDGS
+78 GRKKTVIDGS
-88 LLRGRT
+88 MLKGRT
-94 AFVTRDTR
+94 AFVTKDSK
-102 EVHIRWIHFTKM
+102 EVHVRWIHFTKM
-114 KKGSAIKGIRSRNMR
+114 QKGSAVKGIRSRNMR
-129 ITDCTF
+129 ITDCSFT
-135 SGGDYGVSFE
+135 GGDYGVSFE
-145 GCYRPIVSKNTF
+145 GCYRPIVSSNTF

-163 VRFTVSRKMVK
+163 IRFTISEKTVK
-174 KTIKRNR
+174 KRAGRRIIKRTV
-181 RIQIKKYT
+181 IT
-189 KIVKNSITAQ
+189 KNSITAK
-199 RIKQMKNNTVLKVK
+199 RIAQMKKNTVKKVM

-222 GKTKKRLFYYRDKTD
+222 GKKQKRLFYYRDKSD
-237 NNLYLKPETR
+237 NNLYLRPETR

-253 TDEPT
+253 TDEDT

-289 TYCISN
+289 TYYISN

-308 DGVVIRKTKAIYQ
+308 DGVVIKKTKAIYQ

-326 HKVIFTFVP
+326 HKVIFIFVP
-335 PSKAKVKEAIGG
+335 PSKEKKKESVSG

-369 LPGRGMDLGHCR
+369 LPGRGMDMGHCR

-392 QYGSHYIELNSSDHV
+392 QYGSHYIELNSSQNV
-407 TVKNCNF
+407 IVRNCNF

-444 WSKHDKTIC
+444 WSKHDKTVC
-453 YNIEITGCKFTDL
+453 QNIEITNCKFTDL

-475 LADQGQQRYHTNI
+475 VANQGQQCYHTNI
-488 QIRNNIFYG
+488 RITNNVFFG

-504 ALNWRN
+504 ALNWKN
-510 VVIADNSFRDIG
+510 VLIADNSFRDIG

-535 GVVDATVTRNAFAN
+535 GVIDATVTRNAFAN
-549 VYVPITVRQQIQ
+549 VYVPVTIRQQIQ
-561 YALERKA
+561 YELERKA
-568 GYPVSE
+568 GYPISE
-574 CLLTDRNW
+574 CQITDKNWEDLLR
-582 KDMLH
+582 
-587 TNIIYGA
+587 TNVIYGA

-603 KDLELKQ
+603 KDLQLTD
-610 KTLKYFKE
+610 KTLKYFYE

>member
-1 MSKRCVPLGILLC
+1 MLL
-14 LGVLILV
+14 LLPV
-21 LFPAQAQAKRKTV
+21 QAQAKRRSV
-34 RANTIKALEQATKK
+34 QANSVSALEQATKK
-48 LAKTGGIIWLG
+48 LEKTGGIIWLG
-59 DRTYRLKKSIVI
+59 NRTYRLKKSIMI
-71 PSHVTIR
+71 PSNVTIR
-78 GKKKTVIDGS
+78 GRKKTVIDGS
-88 LLRGRT
+88 MLKGRT
-94 AFVTRDTR
+94 AFVTKDSK
-102 EVHIRWIHFTKM
+102 EVHVRWIHFTKM
-114 KKGSAIKGIRSRNMR
+114 QKGSAVKGIRSRNMR
-129 ITDCTF
+129 ITDCSFT
-135 SGGDYGVSFE
+135 GGDYGVSFE
-145 GCYRPIVSKNTF
+145 GCYRPIVSSNTF

-163 VRFTVSRKMVK
+163 IRFTISKKTVK
-174 KTIKRNR
+174 KRAGRRIIKRTV
-181 RIQIKKYT
+181 IT
-189 KIVKNSITAQ
+189 KNSITAK
-199 RIKQMKNNTVLKVK
+199 RIAQMKKNTVKKVT

-222 GKTKKRLFYYRDKTD
+222 GKKQKRLFYYRDKSD
-237 NNLYLKPETR
+237 NNLYLRPETR

-253 TDEPT
+253 TDEDT

-289 TYCISN
+289 TYYISN

-308 DGVVIRKTKAIYQ
+308 DGVVIKKTKAIYQ

-326 HKVIFTFVP
+326 HKVIFIFVP
-335 PSKAKVKEAIGG
+335 PSKEKKKESVSG

-369 LPGRGMDLGHCR
+369 LPGRGMDMGHCR

-392 QYGSHYIELNSSDHV
+392 QYGSHYIELNSSQNV
-407 TVKNCNF
+407 IVRNCNF

-444 WSKHDKTIC
+444 WSKHDKTVC
-453 YNIEITGCKFTDL
+453 QNIEITNCKFTDL

-475 LADQGQQRYHTNI
+475 VANQGQQCYHTNI
-488 QIRNNIFYG
+488 RITNNVFFG

-504 ALNWRN
+504 ALNWKN
-510 VVIADNSFRDIG
+510 VLIADDSFRDIG

-535 GVVDATVTRNAFAN
+535 GVIDATVTRNAFAN
-549 VYVPITVRQQIQ
+549 VYVPVTIRQQIQ
-561 YALERKA
+561 YELERKA
-568 GYPVSE
+568 GYPISE
-574 CLLTDRNW
+574 CQITDKNWEDLLR
-582 KDMLH
+582 
-587 TNIIYGA
+587 TNVIYGA

-603 KDLELKQ
+603 KDLQLTD
-610 KTLKYFKE
+610 KTLKYFYE

>member
-1 MSKRCVPLGILLC
+1 MRRRCVPLGIIAG
-14 LGVLILV
+14 LGVLMLLLLPV
-21 LFPAQAQAKRKTV
+21 QAQAKRRSV
-34 RANTIKALEQATKK
+34 QANSVSALEQATKK
-48 LAKTGGIIWLG
+48 LEKTGGIIWLG
-59 DRTYRLKKSIVI
+59 NRTYRLKKSIMI
-71 PSHVTIR
+71 PSNVTIR
-78 GKKKTVIDGS
+78 GRKKTVIDGS
-88 LLRGRT
+88 MLKGRT
-94 AFVTRDTR
+94 AFVTKDSK
-102 EVHIRWIHFTKM
+102 EVHVRWIHFTKM
-114 KKGSAIKGIRSRNMR
+114 QKGSAVKGIRSRNMR
-129 ITDCTF
+129 ITDCSFT
-135 SGGDYGVSFE
+135 GGDYGVSFE
-145 GCYRPIVSKNTF
+145 GCYRPIVSSNTF

-163 VRFTVSRKMVK
+163 IRFTISKKTVK
-174 KTIKRNR
+174 KRAGRRIIKRTV
-181 RIQIKKYT
+181 IT
-189 KIVKNSITAQ
+189 KNSITAK
-199 RIKQMKNNTVLKVK
+199 RIAQMKKNTVKKVT

-222 GKTKKRLFYYRDKTD
+222 GKKQKRLFYYRDKSD
-237 NNLYLKPETR
+237 NNLYLRPETR

-253 TDEPT
+253 TDEDT

-289 TYCISN
+289 TYYISN

-308 DGVVIRKTKAIYQ
+308 DGVVIKKTKAIYQ

-326 HKVIFTFVP
+326 HKVIFIFVP
-335 PSKAKVKEAIGG
+335 PSKGKKKESVSG

-369 LPGRGMDLGHCR
+369 LPGRGMDMGHCR

-392 QYGSHYIELNSSDHV
+392 QYGSHYIELNSSQNV
-407 TVKNCNF
+407 IVRNCNF

-444 WSKHDKTIC
+444 WSKHDKTVC
-453 YNIEITGCKFTDL
+453 QNIEITNCKFTDL

-475 LADQGQQRYHTNI
+475 VANQGQQCYHTNI
-488 QIRNNIFYG
+488 RITNNVFFG

-504 ALNWRN
+504 ALNWKN
-510 VVIADNSFRDIG
+510 VLIADNSFRDIG

-535 GVVDATVTRNAFAN
+535 GVIDATVTRNAFAN
-549 VYVPITVRQQIQ
+549 VYVPVTIRQQIQ
-561 YALERKA
+561 YELERKA
-568 GYPVSE
+568 GYPISE
-574 CLLTDRNW
+574 CQITDKNWEDLLR
-582 KDMLH
+582 
-587 TNIIYGA
+587 TNVIYGA

-603 KDLELKQ
+603 KDLQLTD
-610 KTLKYFKE
+610 KTLKYFYE

>member
-1 MSKRCVPLGILLC
+1 MLL
-14 LGVLILV
+14 LLPV
-21 LFPAQAQAKRKTV
+21 QAQAKRRSV
-34 RANTIKALEQATKK
+34 QANSVSALEQATKK
-48 LAKTGGIIWLG
+48 LEKTGGIIWLG
-59 DRTYRLKKSIVI
+59 NRTYRLKKSIMI
-71 PSHVTIR
+71 PSNVTIR
-78 GKKKTVIDGS
+78 GRKKTVIDGS
-88 LLRGRT
+88 MLKGRT
-94 AFVTRDTR
+94 AFVTKDSK
-102 EVHIRWIHFTKM
+102 EVHVRWIHFTKM
-114 KKGSAIKGIRSRNMR
+114 QKGSAVKGIRSRNMR
-129 ITDCTF
+129 ITDCSFT
-135 SGGDYGVSFE
+135 SGDYGVSFE
-145 GCYRPIVSKNTF
+145 GCYRPIVSSNTF

-163 VRFTVSRKMVK
+163 IRFTISKKTVK
-174 KTIKRNR
+174 KRAGRRIIKRTV
-181 RIQIKKYT
+181 IT
-189 KIVKNSITAQ
+189 KNSITAK
-199 RIKQMKNNTVLKVK
+199 RIAQMKKNTVKKVT

-222 GKTKKRLFYYRDKTD
+222 GKKQKRLFYYRDKSD
-237 NNLYLKPETR
+237 NNLYLRPETR

-253 TDEPT
+253 TDEDT

-289 TYCISN
+289 TYYISN

-308 DGVVIRKTKAIYQ
+308 DGVVIKKTKAIYQ

-326 HKVIFTFVP
+326 HKVIFIFVP
-335 PSKAKVKEAIGG
+335 PSKEKKKESVSG

-369 LPGRGMDLGHCR
+369 LPGRGMDMGHCR

-392 QYGSHYIELNSSDHV
+392 QYGSHYIELNSSQNV
-407 TVKNCNF
+407 IVRNCNF

-444 WSKHDKTIC
+444 WSKHDKTVC
-453 YNIEITGCKFTDL
+453 QNIEITNCKFTDL

-475 LADQGQQRYHTNI
+475 VANQGQQCYHTNI
-488 QIRNNIFYG
+488 RITNNVFFG

-504 ALNWRN
+504 ALNWKN
-510 VVIADNSFRDIG
+510 VLIADNSFRDIG

-535 GVVDATVTRNAFAN
+535 GVIDATVTRNAFAN
-549 VYVPITVRQQIQ
+549 VYVPVTIRQQIQ
-561 YALERKA
+561 YELERKA
-568 GYPVSE
+568 GYPISE
-574 CLLTDRNW
+574 CQITDKNWEDLLR
-582 KDMLH
+582 
-587 TNIIYGA
+587 TNVIYGA

-603 KDLELKQ
+603 KDLQLTD
-610 KTLKYFKE
+610 KTLKYFYE

>member
-1 MSKRCVPLGILLC
+1 MKRRCVPLGIIAG
-14 LGVLILV
+14 LGVLMLLLLPV
-21 LFPAQAQAKRKTV
+21 QAQAKRRSV
-34 RANTIKALEQATKK
+34 QANSVSTLEQATKK
-48 LAKTGGIIWLG
+48 LEKTGGIIWLG
-59 DRTYRLKKSIVI
+59 NRTYRLKKSIMI
-71 PSHVTIR
+71 PSNVTIR
-78 GKKKTVIDGS
+78 GRKKTVIDGS
-88 LLRGRT
+88 MLKGRT
-94 AFVTRDTR
+94 AFVTKDSK
-102 EVHIRWIHFTKM
+102 EVHVRWIHFTKM
-114 KKGSAIKGIRSRNMR
+114 QKGSAVKGIRSRNMR
-129 ITDCTF
+129 ITDCSFT
-135 SGGDYGVSFE
+135 GGDYGVSFE
-145 GCYRPIVSKNTF
+145 GCYRPIVSSNTF

-163 VRFTVSRKMVK
+163 IRFTISKKTVK
-174 KTIKRNR
+174 KRAGRRIIKRTV
-181 RIQIKKYT
+181 IT
-189 KIVKNSITAQ
+189 KNSITAK
-199 RIKQMKNNTVLKVK
+199 RIAQMKKNTVKKVT

-222 GKTKKRLFYYRDKTD
+222 GKKQKRLFYYRDKSD
-237 NNLYLKPETR
+237 NNLYLRPETR

-253 TDEPT
+253 TDEDT

-289 TYCISN
+289 TYYISN

-308 DGVVIRKTKAIYQ
+308 DGVVIKKTKAIYQ

-326 HKVIFTFVP
+326 HKVIFIFVP
-335 PSKAKVKEAIGG
+335 PSKEKKKESVSG

-369 LPGRGMDLGHCR
+369 LPGRGMDMGHCR

-392 QYGSHYIELNSSDHV
+392 QYGSHYIELNSSQNV
-407 TVKNCNF
+407 IVRNCNF

-444 WSKHDKTIC
+444 WSKHDKTVC
-453 YNIEITGCKFTDL
+453 QNIEITNCKFTDL

-475 LADQGQQRYHTNI
+475 VANQGQQCYHTNI
-488 QIRNNIFYG
+488 RITNNVFFG

-504 ALNWRN
+504 ALNWKN
-510 VVIADNSFRDIG
+510 VLITDNSFRDIG

-535 GVVDATVTRNAFAN
+535 GVIDATVTRNAFAN
-549 VYVPITVRQQIQ
+549 VYVPVTIRQQIQ
-561 YALERKA
+561 YELERKA
-568 GYPVSE
+568 GYPISE
-574 CLLTDRNW
+574 CQITDKNWEDLLR
-582 KDMLH
+582 
-587 TNIIYGA
+587 TNVIYGA

-603 KDLELKQ
+603 KDLQLTD
-610 KTLKYFKE
+610 KTLKYFYE

>member
-1 MSKRCVPLGILLC
+1 MRRRCVPLGIIAG
-14 LGVLILV
+14 LGVLMLLLLPV
-21 LFPAQAQAKRKTV
+21 QAQAKRRSV
-34 RANTIKALEQATKK
+34 QANSVSALEQATKK
-48 LAKTGGIIWLG
+48 LEKTGGIIWLG
-59 DRTYRLKKSIVI
+59 NRTYRLKKSIMI
-71 PSHVTIR
+71 PSNVTIR
-78 GKKKTVIDGS
+78 GRKKTVIDGS
-88 LLRGRT
+88 MLKGRT
-94 AFVTRDTR
+94 AFVTKDSK
-102 EVHIRWIHFTKM
+102 EVHVRWIHFTKM
-114 KKGSAIKGIRSRNMR
+114 QKGSAVKGIRSRNMR
-129 ITDCTF
+129 ITDCSFT
-135 SGGDYGVSFE
+135 GGDYGVSFE
-145 GCYRPIVSKNTF
+145 GCYRPIVSSNTF

-163 VRFTVSRKMVK
+163 IRFTISKKTVK
-174 KTIKRNR
+174 KRAGRRIIKRTV
-181 RIQIKKYT
+181 IT
-189 KIVKNSITAQ
+189 KNSITAK
-199 RIKQMKNNTVLKVK
+199 RIAQMKKNTVKKVM

-222 GKTKKRLFYYRDKTD
+222 GKKQKRLFYYRDKSD
-237 NNLYLKPETR
+237 NNLYLRPETR

-253 TDEPT
+253 TDEDT

-289 TYCISN
+289 TYYISN

-308 DGVVIRKTKAIYQ
+308 DGVVIKKTKAIYQ

-326 HKVIFTFVP
+326 HKVIFIFVP
-335 PSKAKVKEAIGG
+335 PSKEKKKESVSG

-369 LPGRGMDLGHCR
+369 LPGRGMDMGHCR

-392 QYGSHYIELNSSDHV
+392 QYGSHYIELNSSQNV
-407 TVKNCNF
+407 IVRNCNF

-444 WSKHDKTIC
+444 WSKHDKTVC
-453 YNIEITGCKFTDL
+453 QNIEITNCKFTDL

-475 LADQGQQRYHTNI
+475 VANQGQQCYHTNI
-488 QIRNNIFYG
+488 RITNNVFFG

-504 ALNWRN
+504 ALNWKN
-510 VVIADNSFRDIG
+510 VLIADNSFRDIG

-535 GVVDATVTRNAFAN
+535 GVIDATVTRNAFAN
-549 VYVPITVRQQIQ
+549 VYVPVTIRQQIQ
-561 YALERKA
+561 YELERKA
-568 GYPVSE
+568 GYPISE
-574 CLLTDRNW
+574 CQITDKNWEDLLR
-582 KDMLH
+582 
-587 TNIIYGA
+587 TNVIYGA

-603 KDLELKQ
+603 KDLQLTD
-610 KTLKYFKE
+610 KTLKYFYE

>member
-1 MSKRCVPLGILLC
+1 MRRRCVPLGIIAG
-14 LGVLILV
+14 LGVLMLLLLPV
-21 LFPAQAQAKRKTV
+21 QAQAKRRSV
-34 RANTIKALEQATKK
+34 QANSVSALEQATKK
-48 LAKTGGIIWLG
+48 LEKTGGIIWLG
-59 DRTYRLKKSIVI
+59 NRTYRLKKSIMI
-71 PSHVTIR
+71 PSNVTIR
-78 GKKKTVIDGS
+78 GRKKTVIDGS
-88 LLRGRT
+88 MLKGRT
-94 AFVTRDTR
+94 AFVTKDSK
-102 EVHIRWIHFTKM
+102 EVHLRWIHFTKM
-114 KKGSAIKGIRSRNMR
+114 QKGSAVKGIRSRNMR
-129 ITDCTF
+129 ITDCSFT
-135 SGGDYGVSFE
+135 GGDYGVSFE
-145 GCYRPIVSKNTF
+145 GCYRPIVSSNTF

-163 VRFTVSRKMVK
+163 IRFTISKKTVK
-174 KTIKRNR
+174 KRAGRRIIKRTV
-181 RIQIKKYT
+181 IT
-189 KIVKNSITAQ
+189 KNSITAK
-199 RIKQMKNNTVLKVK
+199 RIAQMKKNTVKKVT

-222 GKTKKRLFYYRDKTD
+222 GKKQKRLFYYRDKSD
-237 NNLYLKPETR
+237 NNLYLRPETR

-253 TDEPT
+253 TDEDT

-289 TYCISN
+289 TYYISN

-308 DGVVIRKTKAIYQ
+308 DGVVIKKTKAIYQ

-326 HKVIFTFVP
+326 HKVIFIFVP
-335 PSKAKVKEAIGG
+335 PSKEKKKESVSG

-369 LPGRGMDLGHCR
+369 LPGRGMDMGHCR

-392 QYGSHYIELNSSDHV
+392 QYGSHYIELNSSQNV
-407 TVKNCNF
+407 IVRNCNF

-444 WSKHDKTIC
+444 WSKHDKTVC
-453 YNIEITGCKFTDL
+453 QNIEITNCKFTDL

-475 LADQGQQRYHTNI
+475 VANQGQQCYHTNI
-488 QIRNNIFYG
+488 RITNNVFFG

-504 ALNWRN
+504 ALNWKN
-510 VVIADNSFRDIG
+510 VLIADNSFRDIG

-535 GVVDATVTRNAFAN
+535 GVIDATVTRNAFAN
-549 VYVPITVRQQIQ
+549 VYVPVTIRQQIQ
-561 YALERKA
+561 YELERKA
-568 GYPVSE
+568 GYPISE
-574 CLLTDRNW
+574 CQITDKNWEDLLR
-582 KDMLH
+582 
-587 TNIIYGA
+587 TNVIYGA

-603 KDLELKQ
+603 KDLQLTD
-610 KTLKYFKE
+610 KTLKYFYE

>member
-1 MSKRCVPLGILLC
+1 MLL
-14 LGVLILV
+14 LLPV
-21 LFPAQAQAKRKTV
+21 QAQAKRRSV
-34 RANTIKALEQATKK
+34 QANSVSALEQATKK
-48 LAKTGGIIWLG
+48 LEKTGGIIWLG
-59 DRTYRLKKSIVI
+59 NRTYRLKKSIML
-71 PSHVTIR
+71 PSNVTIR
-78 GKKKTVIDGS
+78 GRKKTVIDGS
-88 LLRGRT
+88 MLKGRT
-94 AFVTRDTR
+94 AFVTKDSK
-102 EVHIRWIHFTKM
+102 EVHVRWIHFTKM
-114 KKGSAIKGIRSRNMR
+114 QKGSAVKGIRSRNMR
-129 ITDCTF
+129 ITDCSFT
-135 SGGDYGVSFE
+135 GGDYGVSFE
-145 GCYRPIVSKNTF
+145 GCYRPIVSSNTF

-163 VRFTVSRKMVK
+163 IRFTISKKTVK
-174 KTIKRNR
+174 KRAGRRIIKRTV
-181 RIQIKKYT
+181 IT
-189 KIVKNSITAQ
+189 KNSITAK
-199 RIKQMKNNTVLKVK
+199 RIAQMKKNTVKKVT

-222 GKTKKRLFYYRDKTD
+222 GKKQKRLFYYRDKSD
-237 NNLYLKPETR
+237 NNLYLRPETR

-253 TDEPT
+253 TDEDT

-289 TYCISN
+289 TYYISN

-308 DGVVIRKTKAIYQ
+308 DGVVIKKTKAIYQ

-326 HKVIFTFVP
+326 HKVIFIFVP
-335 PSKAKVKEAIGG
+335 PSKEKKKESVSG

-369 LPGRGMDLGHCR
+369 LPGRGMDMGHCR

-392 QYGSHYIELNSSDHV
+392 QYGSHYIELNSSQNV
-407 TVKNCNF
+407 IVRNCNF

-444 WSKHDKTIC
+444 WSKHDKTVC
-453 YNIEITGCKFTDL
+453 QNIEITNCKFTDL

-475 LADQGQQRYHTNI
+475 VANQGQQCYHTNI
-488 QIRNNIFYG
+488 RITNNVFFG

-504 ALNWRN
+504 ALNWKN
-510 VVIADNSFRDIG
+510 VLIADNSFRDIG

-535 GVVDATVTRNAFAN
+535 GVIDATVTRNAFAN
-549 VYVPITVRQQIQ
+549 VYVPVTIRQQIQ
-561 YALERKA
+561 YELERKA
-568 GYPVSE
+568 GYPISE
-574 CLLTDRNW
+574 CQITDKNWEDLLS
-582 KDMLH
+582 
-587 TNIIYGA
+587 TNVIYGA

-603 KDLELKQ
+603 KDLQLTD
-610 KTLKYFKE
+610 KTLKYFYE